1 MPAFDIN
8 AILSAALATAVAE
21 ATKPLVERIEAL
33 ESNIT
38 MMQNSIDQKD
48 ARIAALENIAA
59 EYSPTP
65 AVVIDEAKMVEA
77 LNSQEWF
84 WEKLTRKAREVAEAV
99 AEQSMDN
106 HLECYDHDNYDEA
119 VRKIEDMPDFD
130 DLVRTDDLSESVR
143 DAVQDLSFEVRVS

>member
-1 MPAFDIN
+1 MPAFAIN

-65 AVVIDEAKMVEA
+65 AVVIDEA

>member
-1 MPAFDIN
+1 MNESPNEPETMFDIN
-8 AILSAALATAVAE
+8 AIINNPIATRVAE
-21 ATKPLVERIEAL
+21 ATAPLV
-33 ESNIT
+33 
-38 MMQNSIDQKD
+38 

-65 AVVIDEAKMVEA
+65 AVVIDEAEIVEA

-119 VRKIEDMPDFD
+119 VRKLEDMPDFD
-130 DLVRTDDLSESVR
+130 DLVRTDGLSESVR

>member
-84 WEKLTRKAREVAEAV
+84 WVKIRTFTDAAAER
-99 AEQSMDN
+99 SMDAHTEELN
-106 HLECYDHDNYDEA
+106 HDSYDE
-119 VRKIEDMPDFD
+119 VVSTIEDVDFD
-130 DLVRTDDLSESVR
+130 DLVKTYDINEAVR
-143 DAVQDLSFEVRVS
+143 DAIGEMSFEVRIR